1 MKHNVYVY
9 NEYEIIQ
16 LHSARNLQLIANGL
30 HTYVSTVRSWED
42 GSRLWL
48 AIVLAQPLWTTDI

>member
-30 HTYVSTVRSWED
+30 HTYVSTV
-42 GSRLWL
+42 GS
-48 AIVLAQPLWTTDI
+48 